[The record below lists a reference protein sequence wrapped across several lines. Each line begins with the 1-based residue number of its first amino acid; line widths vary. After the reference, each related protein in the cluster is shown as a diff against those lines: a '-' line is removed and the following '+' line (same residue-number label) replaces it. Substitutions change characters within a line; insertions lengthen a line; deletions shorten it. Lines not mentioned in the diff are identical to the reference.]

1 VDKGPLTDISKENQE
16 RQHRHIAVA
25 IPDDPAAVKLV
36 PEVSDATGERISF
49 ETYNEAIEQ
58 NRNDQVQRGLDQAK
72 CGSEMGVVEITTNF
86 LLAVLEGVDQ
96 SYCIRNL
103 VLSKDSISKKPEKL

>member
-1 VDKGPLTDISKENQE
+1 VRGPLTDISKENQE

-36 PEVSDATGERISF
+36 PEVSGATVECRSI

-58 NRNDQVQRGLDQAK
+58 NRNDQVQGGLDQAK
-72 CGSEMGVVEITTNF
+72 CRREVGVVEITTNW

-103 VLSKDSISKKPEKL
+103 VLSKDSISKRPEKL